1 MKKFLIPLILSLLF
15 VSCSNQNQTS
25 TVNFTIP
32 AETVEILLNE
42 TTINPDEPNFL
53 QIECK
58 LFGTYEAT
66 QTATIE
72 KTFEEFQK
80 SPEPIIL
87 TFAEV
92 PIDSQ
97 ISAEVVIYNKSQMG
111 NIRRYYGKSDSIT
124 VQEEQN
130 QLNVTLEKT
139 DDSFEIQLGQIQFT
153 LSAAY
158 YKEDETALTPNTQI
172 PENAYNIQEL
182 SYITVTILAE
192 NIPTDATKTIILNG
206 RTQDP
211 KQLVVTDNTFTIYA
225 NNSYLLNGKNS
236 LILQVEY
243 NGIISTQEIIFTLL
257 GEAID

>member
-32 AETVEILLNE
+32 VETVEILLNE

-153 LSAAY
+153 L
-158 YKEDETALTPNTQI
+158 TADYFNEKGTPLAPNTQI
-172 PENAYNIQEL
+172 AENAYNIQEL
-182 SYITVTILAE
+182 NYITVTITAV

-211 KQLVVTDNTFTIYA
+211 TQLVVKDNTFTIYA
-225 NNSYLLNGKNS
+225 KDSYLLNGKNS

-243 NGIISTQEIIFTLL
+243 NGIISTQEIIFTLFNE
-257 GEAID
+257 EA

>member
-32 AETVEILLNE
+32 VETVEILLNE

-92 PIDSQ
+92 PINSQ

-130 QLNVTLEKT
+130 QLNITLEKT

-153 LSAAY
+153 LTADY
-158 YKEDETALTPNTQI
+158 YKKDGTPLKPDTEI
-172 PENAYNIQEL
+172 AENAYNIQEL
-182 SYITVTILAE
+182 SHITVTISAE

-211 KQLVVTDNTFTIYA
+211 TQLVVTDNTFTIYA

-243 NGIISTQEIIFTLL
+243 NGIISTQEIIFTLFN
-257 GEAID
+257 EEV

>member
-80 SPEPIIL
+80 SPEPITL

-139 DDSFEIQLGQIQFT
+139 DDSFEIQLGQIQFKLT
-153 LSAAY
+153 ADY
-158 YKEDETALTPNTQI
+158 YKEDGTPLTPNTEI
-172 PENAYNIQEL
+172 AENSYYIQDL
-182 SYITVTILAE
+182 SHITVTISAE

-211 KQLVVTDNTFTIYA
+211 TQLVVKDNTFTIYA
-225 NNSYLLNGKNS
+225 KDSYLLNGKNS

-243 NGIISTQEIIFTLL
+243 NGIISTQEIIFTLFDE
-257 GEAID
+257 EA

>member
-32 AETVEILLNE
+32 AETIEILLNE

-97 ISAEVVIYNKSQMG
+97 ISAEVVIYNKSQIG

-139 DDSFEIQLGQIQFT
+139 DDSFEILLGQIQFT

-211 KQLVVTDNTFTIYA
+211 TQLVVTDNTFTIYA
-225 NNSYLLNGKNS
+225 KDSYLLNGKNS
-236 LILQVEY
+236 IILQVEY
-243 NGIISTQEIIFTLL
+243 NGIISTQEIIFTLFNE
-257 GEAID
+257 EA

>member
-42 TTINPDEPNFL
+42 ATINPDEPNFL

-153 LSAAY
+153 LKVNYFEEGGNNLA
-158 YKEDETALTPNTQI
+158 PNN
-172 PENAYNIQEL
+172 ENAYYIQEL
-182 SYITVTILAE
+182 NHITVTISAE

-211 KQLVVTDNTFTIYA
+211 TQLVVTDNTFTIYA
-225 NNSYLLNGKNS
+225 KDSYLLNGKNS

-243 NGIISTQEIIFTLL
+243 NGIISTQEIIFTLFDE
-257 GEAID
+257 EA

>member
-32 AETVEILLNE
+32 AETIEILLNE

-66 QTATIE
+66 QTTTIE

-97 ISAEVVIYNKSQMG
+97 ITAEVVIYNKSQLG

-153 LSAAY
+153 L
-158 YKEDETALTPNTQI
+158 TADYFNEKGTELTPNTQI
-172 PENAYNIQEL
+172 PENAYNIQDL
-182 SYITVTILAE
+182 SHITVTITAV

-211 KQLVVTDNTFTIYA
+211 TQLVVIDNKFTIYA

-243 NGIISTQEIIFTLL
+243 NGIISTQ
-257 GEAID
+257 

>member
-32 AETVEILLNE
+32 AETIEILLNE

-97 ISAEVVIYNKSQMG
+97 ISAEVVIYNKSQLG

-139 DDSFEIQLGQIQFT
+139 DDSFEIQLGQIQFKLT
-153 LSAAY
+153 ADY
-158 YKEDETALTPNTQI
+158 YKEDGTALTPNTQI

-182 SYITVTILAE
+182 NHITVTISAE

-211 KQLVVTDNTFTIYA
+211 KQLVVTDNKFTIYA

-236 LILQVEY
+236 IILQVEY

-257 GEAID
+257 NEEA

>member
-32 AETVEILLNE
+32 AETIEILLNE

-97 ISAEVVIYNKSQMG
+97 ISAEVVIYNKSQLG

-153 LSAAY
+153 LTADY
-158 YKEDETALTPNTQI
+158 YKEDGTVLTPNTQI
-172 PENAYNIQEL
+172 PENAYNIQDL
-182 SYITVTILAE
+182 SHITVTITAV

-211 KQLVVTDNTFTIYA
+211 TQLVVKDNTFTIYA

-243 NGIISTQEIIFTLL
+243 NGIISTQEIIFTLFDE
-257 GEAID
+257 EA